1 MSIETPIQFNR
12 AKAGRKKIAEKPAK
26 NPSLPPDSIPRI
38 SRLMALALHFDDLI
52 RQGSVR
58 DYADLARLG
67 GVTRARIT
75 QIMNLLNLPPWKQE
89 EILFLPGSVRGRD
102 SLTEREVREAAC
114 VIEWSVLLNL
124 PAA

>member
-26 NPSLPPDSIPRI
+26 KPAPQPDSIPRI

>member
-1 MSIETPIQFNR
+1 MSIETPIQFTR

-26 NPSLPPDSIPRI
+26 KPVLPRSSIPRI
-38 SRLMALALHFDDLI
+38 SRLMALAIHFDALI
-52 RQGSVR
+52 RQGTVR

-67 GVTRARIT
+67 GVTRARIP

-102 SLTEREVREAAC
+102 TLTERAVRALTGGVDWAA
-114 VIEWSVLLNL
+114 ITD
-124 PAA
+124 